1 MTGSPPTPGPAAD
14 LLSRVRACRSCTDLP
29 LGPRPILQWS
39 PSARL
44 LIAGQAPGRVT
55 HERGRP
61 FDDASGERL
70 RDWLGVTPAQ
80 FYDDAC
86 FAIIPM
92 GFCFPGSGKS
102 GDAPP
107 RPECA
112 PLWRDLLLAPLT
124 SLELTIVI
132 GRYAADWHFGAR
144 RGSLTDHVRDWRV
157 EWPRRIL
164 LPHPSPRNNG
174 WLARNQWFE
183 RDLLPELRARVAA
196 LMGAR

>member
-1 MTGSPPTPGPAAD
+1 MTGSPTTPDPAAN
-14 LLSRVRACRSCTDLP
+14 LLSRVRACRACADLP

-80 FYDDAC
+80 FYDEARV
-86 FAIIPM
+86 AIIPM

-112 PLWRDLLLAPLT
+112 PLWRDSLLARLT

-132 GRYAADWHFGAR
+132 GRYAADWHFGTR
-144 RGSLTDHVRDWRV
+144 RGSLTEHVRDWRA
-157 EWPRRIL
+157 EWPHRIL

-174 WLARNQWFE
+174 WLARNPWFE
-183 RDLLPELRARVAA
+183 RDLLPKLRARVAV
-196 LMGAR
+196 LMGAG